1 VADQLAVGVAVECLH
16 HIRCDCGAFPRLA
29 WHGNQRVSFEP
40 YWIKIRNTA
49 VTIASQPDLDRLP
62 EVGAMSMNEK
72 QTRASAKRR
81 REANRSAANQI
92 ASARRP
98 VASNR
103 VNH

>member
-1 VADQLAVGVAVECLH
+1 
-16 HIRCDCGAFPRLA
+16 
-29 WHGNQRVSFEP
+29 
-40 YWIKIRNTA
+40 
-49 VTIASQPDLDRLP
+49 
-62 EVGAMSMNEK
+62 MNEK